1 MLAFLLDRRENEE
14 GLASLAAGLALPH
27 AGEKK
32 GSSIVE
38 KKKTTAVQKFA
49 CFAFYIVI
57 CHGTSP
63 YPEAEGSSTHSK
75 QVQTSTQGLT
85 FF

>member
-14 GLASLAAGLALPH
+14 GLFKLTAAFALPH

-32 GSSIVE
+32 GSSIAE
-38 KKKTTAVQKFA
+38 KKTTAVQKFA
-49 CFAFYIVI
+49 HFAFYIVI

-63 YPEAEGSSTHSK
+63 YPATEGSSTHSR
-75 QVQTSTQGLT
+75 QVQTSTKGLT
-85 FF
+85 LF

>member
-1 MLAFLLDRRENEE
+1 MLAFLLDRRDNEE

-38 KKKTTAVQKFA
+38 KKKQQQCKSLHALHFT
-49 CFAFYIVI
+49 
-57 CHGTSP
+57 
-63 YPEAEGSSTHSK
+63 
-75 QVQTSTQGLT
+75 
-85 FF
+85 

>member
-1 MLAFLLDRRENEE
+1 MLAFLLDRRENGE

-38 KKKTTAVQKFA
+38 KKNN
-49 CFAFYIVI
+49 
-57 CHGTSP
+57 
-63 YPEAEGSSTHSK
+63 SSAKVCMLCILHSHL
-75 QVQTSTQGLT
+75 SWD
-85 FF
+85 FSIS

>member
-1 MLAFLLDRRENEE
+1 MLAFLLDHRENEK

-27 AGEKK
+27 AGEKE
-32 GSSIVE
+32 GSSIAE
-38 KKKTTAVQKFA
+38 KETAMQKFA
-49 CFAFYIVI
+49 RFAFYLVI
-57 CHGTSP
+57 CHRTSP
-63 YPEAEGSSTHSK
+63 YPETEGSSTHSK